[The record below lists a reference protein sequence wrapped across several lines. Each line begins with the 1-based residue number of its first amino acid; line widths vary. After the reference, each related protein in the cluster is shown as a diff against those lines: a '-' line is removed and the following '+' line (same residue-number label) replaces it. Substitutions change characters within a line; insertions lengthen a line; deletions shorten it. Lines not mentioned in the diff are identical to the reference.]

1 MVGHHH
7 GKRGA
12 VKASTGSLDKPSMCL
27 ALFFYIRKIQKY
39 DRFLVNKI
47 QKGGKG

>member
-7 GKRGA
+7 GKIGA

-27 ALFFYIRKIQKY
+27 ALFSIRKIQKY
-39 DRFLVNKI
+39 DQFLVNKI
-47 QKGGKG
+47 KKGGKG